1 MRKLKQKKL
10 NSRKMLGL
18 ATVILAGGIL
28 TSCSSLIY
36 TKEYEYTRIERSSDG
51 VYSEVSQYSPFN
63 SDNNKNLSNSFI
75 SYSEWIETKDNNYSR
90 IVKEYDVNRKDYN
103 DIKELFESNK
113 EIEEVLGKPSKTYEQ
128 MSKTLSKD
136 EIDRGAYFEA
146 TIYSENKKKY
156 VLIKDSKSNIGV
168 LVFGLAGFTLATG
181 TLIAWKKY
189 DENSSE
195 KKDKNKKLTL
205 KK

>member
-1 MRKLKQKKL
+1 
-10 NSRKMLGL
+10 
-18 ATVILAGGIL
+18 
-28 TSCSSLIY
+28 
-36 TKEYEYTRIERSSDG
+36 
-51 VYSEVSQYSPFN
+51 
-63 SDNNKNLSNSFI
+63 
-75 SYSEWIETKDNNYSR
+75 
-90 IVKEYDVNRKDYN
+90 
-103 DIKELFESNK
+103 
-113 EIEEVLGKPSKTYEQ
+113 

-146 TIYSENKKKY
+146 TIYSENKEKY

-181 TLIAWKKY
+181 ILIAWKKY
-189 DENSSE
+189 DENLSE